1 MNKLHTYKR
10 ITLLITVL
18 ALALITA
25 ACSTAQNK
33 AENQKTAWDE
43 INEKG
48 KIVVA
53 TSGTLYPTSYHDTDS
68 GKDKLTGYEVE
79 VIREAAKRLDLNVE
93 FKEMGFDG
101 MLTAVGS
108 GQVDAAANDITMTDD
123 RKEKFLFSTPYKYS
137 FGTAIVRKKD
147 LSGIHKLEDL
157 KGKKAAGA
165 ATTVYMDIARKYG
178 AEEVIYDNATN
189 DQFLKD
195 VANGRTDVI
204 LNDYYLQKLALAAM
218 PDLDLTIHPDLKY
231 YPHQQGMIMKKG
243 NTELKKQFDKTIDE
257 MLKDGTIKKIS
268 KKFFGGADVSKKQ
281 DIDYID
287 VDVNK

>member
-287 VDVNK
+287 VD